1 MFRHPCIILSGWI
14 AHNIIVDDPILFKV
28 KGELEAWHFLLLTD
42 TLAWGY
48 LHFQNI
54 TSSYW
59 SNSQATGLKRNLA
72 EFRFNSTY
80 PSRGFPCHSFRSG
93 NLKWKIK
100 QPESGAGLRQ
110 SRSSVRPSFKDFS
123 WIEFHPQIQWERF
136 RQWSHKN
143 LNKAQIT
150 RLRRAISPKQR
161 LQISTRTFHPPTF
174 WFTPKHFSP

>member
-1 MFRHPCIILSGWI
+1 MAESVFVFVPRFFSQRRR
-14 AHNIIVDDPILFKV
+14 
-28 KGELEAWHFLLLTD
+28 AWYNLLLTE

-48 LHFQNI
+48 FHFQNI
-54 TSSYW
+54 TSSCW
-59 SNSQATGLKRNLA
+59 SNSQATGLKRYLA
-72 EFRFNSTY
+72 EFRFNSTF
-80 PSRGFPCHSFRSG
+80 PSRGFPCNSFRSG

-110 SRSSVRPSFKDFS
+110 SRSSVRPSFEDYF
-123 WIEFHPQIQWERF
+123 WIEFHPQIQRGRF

-161 LQISTRTFHPPTF
+161 LHKNVPSSNILVHSEAF
-174 WFTPKHFSP
+174 

>member
-14 AHNIIVDDPILFKV
+14 AHNIIVDDPILFI
-28 KGELEAWHFLLLTD
+28 GQRRAWNVTFSITYWDSGLGVLSLSI
-42 TLAWGY
+42 WP
-48 LHFQNI
+48 

-59 SNSQATGLKRNLA
+59 SNSQATGLKRYLA
-72 EFRFNSTY
+72 EFRFNSTF
-80 PSRGFPCHSFRSG
+80 PSRGFPCNSFRSG

-110 SRSSVRPSFKDFS
+110 SRSSVRPSFEDYS
-123 WIEFHPQIQWERF
+123 WIEFHPQIRRERF
-136 RQWSHKN
+136 RQWGHKN

-161 LQISTRTFHPPTF
+161 LHKNVPSSNILVHSEAF
-174 WFTPKHFSP
+174 